1 MRQEQLERTSLLLG
15 EEHLQRIQKA
25 HLLVVGLGGVGGMTI
40 EMLARAGVNRFTL
53 VDGDRTS
60 LSNTNRQLLAFRD
73 NVGELKTDEA
83 KKRILRINPEAE
95 VTLLSHFITEED
107 VTSLLSSSS
116 FDFVLDC
123 IDTVAPKVALLSE
136 CYTRKIPLISSMGAG
151 AKLDPSRVKI
161 ADISKTNYCSLARV
175 VRRKLKLQGIKKG
188 IPVVYSSEEPLRKAV
203 LTGSLER
210 GKNTTVGTISYLP
223 NLFGCFMAAYVL
235 NRL

>member
-1 MRQEQLERTSLLLG
+1 MIQEQLERTSLLLG

-83 KKRILRINPEAE
+83 KKRILRINPEAQ

-107 VTSLLSSSS
+107 VTSL
-116 FDFVLDC
+116 
-123 IDTVAPKVALLSE
+123 
-136 CYTRKIPLISSMGAG
+136 
-151 AKLDPSRVKI
+151 
-161 ADISKTNYCSLARV
+161 
-175 VRRKLKLQGIKKG
+175 
-188 IPVVYSSEEPLRKAV
+188 
-203 LTGSLER
+203 
-210 GKNTTVGTISYLP
+210 
-223 NLFGCFMAAYVL
+223 
-235 NRL
+235 

>member
-1 MRQEQLERTSLLLG
+1 MIQEQLERTSLLLG

-123 IDTVAPKVALLSE
+123 IDTVASKVALLSE